1 VLKIDSMIH
10 KKDLRFGNKVQT
22 LQGEIITI
30 QQLLCNTIIYD
41 TQLEVSGELSDIRGY
56 NNFGYSTQMSEVI
69 KEIDYLEIEPIVLT
83 AEILEKCGFR
93 NFLRDECIYTVGNKH
108 YDFEFNDKGLRLGR
122 PAPPS
127 QISIK
132 YLHQLQNFIFAITNH
147 ELEVENVGSFATSEN
162 N

>member
-1 VLKIDSMIH
+1 MIH
-10 KKDLRFGNKVQT
+10 IKELRFGNKVQT

-41 TQLEVSGELSDIRGY
+41 TQLEVSDELANLKGY
-56 NNFGYSTQMSEVI
+56 KSFGYSTNMNEVI
-69 KEIDYLEIEPIVLT
+69 KEIDYLEIEPIILT
-83 AEILEKCGFR
+83 TEILESCGFR
-93 NFLRDECIYTVGNKH
+93 NFLREEWIYTVGNKH
-108 YDFEFNDKGLRLGR
+108 IDFEFNDKGLRLGR

-147 ELEVENVGSFATSEN
+147 ELEVENVGSFATSGN

>member
-1 VLKIDSMIH
+1 MIH
-10 KKDLRFGNKVQT
+10 IKELRSGNKVQT

-41 TQLEVSGELSDIRGY
+41 TQLEVSSELSNVKGY

-69 KEIDYLEIEPIVLT
+69 KEIDYLEIEPIVLS

-93 NFLRDECIYTVGNKH
+93 NFLREEWIFTVDNKH
-108 YDFEFNDKGLRLGR
+108 IDFEFTDKGLRLGR
-122 PAPPS
+122 SCLPS
-127 QISIK
+127 QITIK
-132 YLHQLQNFIFAITNH
+132 YLHHLQNFIFAISNH
-147 ELEVENVGSFATSEN
+147 ELVVENLIQFATSGN

>member
-1 VLKIDSMIH
+1 MIH
-10 KKDLRFGNKVQT
+10 IKELRFGNKVQT

-41 TQLEVSGELSDIRGY
+41 IQLEVSGEFYNAKGR
-56 NNFGYSTQMSEVI
+56 NNFGYSTKMSEVI

-83 AEILEKCGFR
+83 AEILESCGFR
-93 NFLRDECIYTVGNKH
+93 NFLREEWIYTAGNKH

-132 YLHQLQNFIFAITNH
+132 YLHQLQNFIFAMTNH
-147 ELEVENVGSFATSEN
+147 ELEVENVGALATSGN

>member
-1 VLKIDSMIH
+1 MIH
-10 KKDLRFGNKVQT
+10 IKELRFGNKVQT

-41 TQLEVSGELSDIRGY
+41 TQLEVSEEFANVRGY
-56 NNFGYSTQMSEVI
+56 NNSNYSTQMSEVI
-69 KEIDYLEIEPIVLT
+69 KEIDYLEIEPIVLS

-93 NFLRDECIYTVGNKH
+93 NFLREEWIFTVGNKH
-108 YDFEFNDKGLRLGR
+108 IDFEFTDKGLRLGR

-127 QISIK
+127 QINIR

-147 ELEVENVGSFATSEN
+147 ELEVENVSSFATSAN
-162 N
+162 I